1 MTKREEII
9 QAAAELFAS
18 VGYRATSY
26 AAIAEKL
33 DMHRNALQ
41 HYIPSKPKLAHEV
54 AWAPFKNGAFL
65 APDVAPAGGA
75 ATRGTAAVLSIV
87 RHVGALYVSD
97 VAARASMRL
106 MEERA
111 IIPADLPV
119 PFRPWL
125 EPIAGHLREA
135 IDDGDVDS
143 DVDVDDLAWRIVS
156 SFAGARLVGEMLDEV
171 DAFPEKALRTTED
184 LLRAHRP
191 HG

>member
-33 DMHRNALQ
+33 GMHRNALQ

-65 APDVAPAGGA
+65 APD
-75 ATRGTAAVLSIV
+75 ATTARGTAAVRSIV
-87 RHVGALYVSD
+87 THVGALYVSD
-97 VAARASMRL
+97 VSARASMRL

-111 IIPADLPV
+111 IIPAELPV

-125 EPIAGHLREA
+125 GPIATHLREA
-135 IDDGDVDS
+135 IDDGDVTP
-143 DVDVDDLAWRIVS
+143 DVDADDLAWRIVS

-171 DAFPEKALRTTED
+171 DAFPEKAMRTTED

-191 HG
+191 QG